1 MGEPRTRVLSLL
13 GVALL
18 IVCTLTLSC
27 ADEREAAVVTESATA
42 DITAPSAAI
51 DSGSASAVRNLIL
64 ISLDTLR
71 PDHLGLYGY
80 SRATSPNL
88 DRFAQRAVVFE
99 RATAQASSTRPSHQS
114 LFLSKPPST
123 AALGGLAL
131 AEVLAEQGFR
141 TAAYTGG
148 GNISSKLGF
157 ARGFE
162 VYEENSAGLASELPK
177 AAAWLRTHR
186 DERFFL
192 FLHTYDIHLPY
203 DPPEPHYSMF
213 TQPYNGP
220 VRGDNSRP
228 ILRREAGLNKE
239 VSEPVELDASD
250 REHVVSLYDG
260 GIHYTDA
267 QLAHL
272 FALIEE
278 LKLEDDTA
286 IVFFSD
292 HGEEFWEH
300 GSVIHSRTLYQELIH
315 VPLLIHAPGL
325 APARIS
331 TIVPM
336 MDVSPTLLELLGMEP
351 PSEFEGRT
359 LAPLITGQEAQDQH
373 RTVVSEQRSLK
384 SMLEF
389 PWKLVRDEASGEVS
403 LFDLASDPG
412 EHNNLAS
419 TQPEVLA
426 RLNKQLSDRFKGHL
440 DTAVPEVQPGI
451 EDPELLERLR
461 VLGYIE

>member
-1 MGEPRTRVLSLL
+1 MGEPRTRVFFLL
-13 GVALL
+13 RAALL
-18 IVCTLTLSC
+18 VVCAFALSC
-27 ADEREAAVVTESATA
+27 ADDRETAAVDEDAAQNAIDAPAAT
-42 DITAPSAAI
+42 
-51 DSGSASAVRNLIL
+51 DSGSSNDVRNLIL

-88 DRFAQRAVVFE
+88 DRFAEGAVVFE
-99 RATAQASSTRPSHQS
+99 GATAQASSTRPSHQS

-148 GNISSKLGF
+148 GNISSQLGF

-162 VYEENSAGLASELPK
+162 VYEENSTGLASELTK
-177 AAAWLRTHR
+177 ASAWLRAHR

-213 TQPYNGP
+213 AQPYDGP

-228 ILRREAGLNKE
+228 ILRREAELNKE
-239 VSEPVELDASD
+239 VSELDAND
-250 REHVVSLYDG
+250 REHVIALYDG

-272 FALIEE
+272 LALVEE

-300 GSVIHSRTLYQELIH
+300 GSVIHSRTLFQELIH
-315 VPLLIHAPGL
+315 VPLLIRAPGL

-336 MDVSPTLLELLGMEP
+336 MDLSPTLLELLGIAP
-351 PSEFEGRT
+351 PAQFEGRT
-359 LAPLITGQEAQDQH
+359 LTPLIAGQEAQSQH
-373 RTVVSEQRSLK
+373 RTVASEQRALK
-384 SMLEF
+384 SILEF
-389 PWKLVRDEASGEVS
+389 PWKLVRDEDGGEAL
-403 LFDLASDPG
+403 LFNLVSDPG
-412 EHNNLAS
+412 EENNLAA

-426 RLNKQLSDRFKGHL
+426 RLNKQLSDRFEGHL
-440 DTAVPEVQPGI
+440 GTAVPEVQPGI

-461 VLGYIE
+461 ALGYIE